1 MTTGAA
7 DVATRRIAR
16 NAAILAAAEVTGKL
30 ATLAFT
36 IVAARALGPS
46 DFGAFAY
53 ALSFSLLVAVLP
65 AWGFDSLLIQ
75 RASAEPDRLPAFLS
89 ETLVWR
95 AAVAVPVFIVAA
107 IVGSSL
113 RPTTTSA
120 IALLLVLTATFLDV
134 LVEGGRSAARARQ
147 SQGGI
152 GGALV
157 AQRFSTAVLG
167 IAAVGAGLGL
177 IGISVAY
184 LVGTLAGGILVI
196 RSVRRLGV
204 ATDFGSLRR
213 EGLARTGRLSVLIG
227 IDAVLALALF
237 RVDQLLLGAFKG
249 DQAVGRYAAGYRLL
263 ETVLFVSWSVA
274 LAVFPAMSAVPARWQ
289 VRRNVEQALAG
300 VFVLYVPF
308 AVGLFME
315 AEPVLRLLYGQAYSA
330 GGAGLVR
337 WLSSAP
343 FFFAIGFIG
352 SYALLAVGRPAR
364 AVVATLVATIYNVGL
379 NVALIPSLSATG
391 AAIAT
396 TTSYALEAVI
406 VLAFLLPEIGV
417 VRLHRAL
424 AAPAVAAVAMSAV
437 LVVVRQQ
444 VVVELLLAVLV
455 YGVSWLALARWR
467 APGQLA
473 VVASV
478 VPWRR

>member
-1 MTTGAA
+1 MTTGGS
-7 DVATRRIAR
+7 DVATRRMAR
-16 NAAILAAAEVTGKL
+16 NAAILAAAEVTGKF
-30 ATLAFT
+30 ATLALT
-36 IVAARALGPS
+36 VVAARALGPV
-46 DFGAFAY
+46 DFGAFAF

-75 RASAEPDRLPAFLS
+75 RASAEPDRLPALLS
-89 ETLVWR
+89 ETLAWR

-107 IVGSSL
+107 VVGGSL

-120 IALLLVLTATFLDV
+120 VALLLVLTATFVDV
-134 LVEGGRSAARARQ
+134 FVEGGRSAARARQ

-152 GGALV
+152 GTALV
-157 AQRFSTAVLG
+157 AQRFGTAVLG
-167 IAAVGAGLGL
+167 IAALWAGLGL

-184 LVGTLAGGILVI
+184 LIGTLAGGILVL

-204 ATDFGSLRR
+204 SASFGSLRR
-213 EGLARTGRLSVLIG
+213 QDLARTGRLSVLIG

-237 RVDQLLLGAFKG
+237 RIDQLLLGAFKG
-249 DQAVGRYAAGYRLL
+249 DQAVGQYAAGYRLL

-274 LAVFPAMSAVPARWQ
+274 LAVFPAMSAVPERWP
-289 VRRNVEQALAG
+289 VRRNIEQALAG
-300 VFVLYVPF
+300 VFVVYVPF
-308 AVGLFME
+308 AVGLFIQ
-315 AEPVLRLLYGQAYSA
+315 AEPILRLLYGPAYSVD
-330 GGAGLVR
+330 GAALVR

-343 FFFAIGFIG
+343 FFFAIGFVG

-364 AVVATLVATIYNVGL
+364 AVVATVIATVYNVGL
-379 NVALIPSLSATG
+379 NLALIPPLSGTG

-406 VLAFLLPEIGV
+406 VLAFLVPAIGV
-417 VRLHRAL
+417 VRLDRCL
-424 AAPAVAAVAMSAV
+424 AAPAVAVVAMSVV
-437 LVVVRQQ
+437 LLVVRQG
-444 VVVELLLAVLV
+444 VVIELLLAVV
-455 YGVSWLALARWR
+455 AYGVSWLALARWR

-473 VVASV
+473 VVASL